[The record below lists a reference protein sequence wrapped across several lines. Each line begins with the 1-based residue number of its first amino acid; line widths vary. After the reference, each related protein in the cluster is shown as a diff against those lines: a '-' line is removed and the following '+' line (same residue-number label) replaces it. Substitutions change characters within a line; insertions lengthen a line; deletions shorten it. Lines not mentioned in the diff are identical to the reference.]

1 MSVPASARSV
11 AWALQPAVAVTCSFP
26 PRARQFRPLVTTHRQ
41 ETFRSLHAGSV
52 TPFTAGMD
60 TALPGNLVRLLA
72 RRSAWL
78 LAASLLAGCSS
89 LRLPSL
95 PLPWS
100 SPSPAPAP
108 AEAPPAPPRPAA
120 AAASAPRPHP
130 PDAVPRVSA
139 IPQGAPNM
147 PYEIKGELY
156 EPASEDVPM
165 TETGIASWY
174 GRPFHGRR
182 TATGEVYDMNAMT
195 AAHKTMPLPSYAV
208 VRNPKNRREV
218 VVRVNDRGPFKDG
231 RVIDLSR
238 AAARKLGISGIAK
251 VEVRRLT
258 HAEIRS
264 GSWKLPAQR
273 VATTSAE

>member
-1 MSVPASARSV
+1 
-11 AWALQPAVAVTCSFP
+11 
-26 PRARQFRPLVTTHRQ
+26 
-41 ETFRSLHAGSV
+41 
-52 TPFTAGMD
+52 MD
-60 TALPGNLVRLLA
+60 TTSPGMLA
-72 RRSAWL
+72 RRAAWL
-78 LAASLLAGCSS
+78 LVASLLAGCSS

-95 PLPWS
+95 PLPWPA
-100 SPSPAPAP
+100 SPPATAPA
-108 AEAPPAPPRPAA
+108 AEAPPPAPPRTVAA
-120 AAASAPRPHP
+120 APAAPRPHP

-139 IPQGAPNM
+139 IPQGAPNL

-156 EPASEDVPM
+156 EPLAEDVPI

-182 TATGEVYDMNAMT
+182 TATGEVYDMHAMT

-231 RVIDLSR
+231 RVIDLSH
-238 AAARKLGISGIAK
+238 AAARKLGISGIAR

-264 GSWKLPAQR
+264 GTWKLPAQR
-273 VATTSAE
+273 VASGALAE

>member
-1 MSVPASARSV
+1 
-11 AWALQPAVAVTCSFP
+11 
-26 PRARQFRPLVTTHRQ
+26 
-41 ETFRSLHAGSV
+41 
-52 TPFTAGMD
+52 MD
-60 TALPGNLVRLLA
+60 TALPGILA
-72 RRSAWL
+72 RRAAWL
-78 LAASLLAGCSS
+78 LAAGLLAGCSS

-95 PLPWS
+95 PLPWPA
-100 SPSPAPAP
+100 SPPAAAPA
-108 AEAPPAPPRPAA
+108 AEAPPPAPARAA
-120 AAASAPRPHP
+120 ATPPAAPRPHP

-139 IPQGAPNM
+139 IPQGAPNL

-156 EPASEDVPM
+156 EPLAEDVPI

-182 TATGEVYDMNAMT
+182 TATGEVYDMHAMT

-231 RVIDLSR
+231 RVIDLSH

-264 GSWKLPAQR
+264 GTWKLPQQR
-273 VATTSAE
+273 VASGALAE

>member
-1 MSVPASARSV
+1 MSVPTPARCV
-11 AWALQPAVAVTCSFP
+11 APAPQPPVAVTCTFP
-26 PRARQFRPLVTTHRQ
+26 RRAAAFRPLVTLGAV
-41 ETFRSLHAGSV
+41 ETFPSLNRQPGP
-52 TPFTAGMD
+52 PFTAGMD
-60 TALPGNLVRLLA
+60 TPLTGASA
-72 RRSAWL
+72 RRAAAL

-95 PLPWS
+95 PLPWPAS
-100 SPSPAPAP
+100 APAEAPAPAP
-108 AEAPPAPPRPAA
+108 AVPRAALPAPP
-120 AAASAPRPHP
+120 APRPHP

-139 IPQGAPNM
+139 IPQGAPNL

-156 EPASEDVPM
+156 EPLAEDVPV

-182 TATGEVYDMNAMT
+182 TATGEVYDMHAMT

-208 VRNPKNRREV
+208 VRNPRNKREV

-231 RVIDLSR
+231 RIIDLSH
-238 AAARKLGISGIAK
+238 AAARKLGISGIGK

-273 VATTSAE
+273 VATTAAE

>member
-1 MSVPASARSV
+1 MSVPATARGV
-11 AWALQPAVAVTCSFP
+11 APAPQPAVAVTCTFP
-26 PRARQFRPLVTTHRQ
+26 RRAGVFRPLVTLAAV
-41 ETFRSLHAGSV
+41 ETFPSLNRQAGP
-52 TPFTAGMD
+52 PFTAGMD
-60 TALPGNLVRLLA
+60 TPLTGTCA
-72 RRSAWL
+72 RRAAAL
-78 LAASLLAGCSS
+78 LTAGLLAGCSS

-95 PLPWS
+95 PLPWPS
-100 SPSPAPAP
+100 SAPADVPAPAP
-108 AEAPPAPPRPAA
+108 APVAPRAAAPAPA
-120 AAASAPRPHP
+120 APRPHP

-139 IPQGAPNM
+139 IPQGAPNL

-156 EPASEDVPM
+156 EPLAEDVPV

-182 TATGEVYDMNAMT
+182 TATGEVYDMHAMT

-208 VRNPKNRREV
+208 VRNPRNKREV

-231 RVIDLSR
+231 RIIDLSH
-238 AAARKLGISGIAK
+238 AAARKLGISGIAQ
-251 VEVRRLT
+251 VQVRRLT

-273 VATTSAE
+273 LATTAAE

>member
-1 MSVPASARSV
+1 
-11 AWALQPAVAVTCSFP
+11 
-26 PRARQFRPLVTTHRQ
+26 
-41 ETFRSLHAGSV
+41 
-52 TPFTAGMD
+52 MD
-60 TALPGNLVRLLA
+60 TALPGMLA
-72 RRSAWL
+72 RRAAWL

-95 PLPWS
+95 PLPW
-100 SPSPAPAP
+100 PSPAPPA
-108 AEAPPAPPRPAA
+108 AEAPPPAPPSPPAPA
-120 AAASAPRPHP
+120 VAAPRPHP
-130 PDAVPRVSA
+130 PDAVPRISA
-139 IPQGAPNM
+139 IRQGAPNV
-147 PYEIKGELY
+147 PYEIKGEQY
-156 EPASEDVPM
+156 EPLSADLPVV
-165 TETGIASWY
+165 ETGIASWY

-195 AAHKTMPLPSYAV
+195 AAHKTMPLPSYAL

-238 AAARKLGISGIAK
+238 AAARKLGISGIAP

-258 HAEIRS
+258 HAVIRS

-273 VATTSAE
+273 VATTAAE

>member
-1 MSVPASARSV
+1 MSARMSAAAV
-11 AWALQPAVAVTCSFP
+11 APAPHPAVAVTCTFP
-26 PRARQFRPLVTTHRQ
+26 PRAGAFRPLVTPRRH
-41 ETFRSLHAGSV
+41 ETSRRLQRVAG
-52 TPFTAGMD
+52 TPFTADMD
-60 TALPGNLVRLLA
+60 TALPGIVA
-72 RRSAWL
+72 RRTAWL
-78 LAASLLAGCSS
+78 LAASLLTGCGS

-95 PLPWS
+95 PLPW
-100 SPSPAPAP
+100 PSAAP
-108 AEAPPAPPRPAA
+108 AEAPPPAAPRAA
-120 AAASAPRPHP
+120 AAAPAAVASAPRPHP

-139 IPQGAPNM
+139 IPQGAPNL

-156 EPASEDVPM
+156 EPASEDLPM
-165 TETGIASWY
+165 VETGIASWY

-182 TATGEVYDMNAMT
+182 TATGEVYDMHAMT

-208 VRNPKNRREV
+208 VRNPRNKREV

-231 RVIDLSR
+231 RIIDLSH

-264 GSWKLPAQR
+264 GSWKLPTQR
-273 VATTSAE
+273 VATTAAE